1 MYVALGVLT
10 FKEMVEELEL
20 IKENGSNEEAEK
32 RESQDSNQDGSVSGT
47 HARLV
52 SGQSV
57 FFFKS

>member
-20 IKENGSNEEAEK
+20 IKENGSGEKAEK
-32 RESQDSNQDGSVSGT
+32 KGNWDGHQDGSVSGT

-57 FFFKS
+57 VVFF